1 MDMHLLKCTN
11 VFCEQLQG
19 EVMTNK
25 PQESLLANMQE
36 RLVQTDQG
44 TLILGQGKQQQKQQ
58 QNTTTNAGK
67 FPEGIVCWL
76 LSLHYEQ
83 INFCNN
89 CIDLVCDYFQ
99 WIYF

>member
-11 VFCEQLQG
+11 MFCEQLQG
-19 EVMTNK
+19 EVITAK

-67 FPEGIVCWL
+67 FRICRR
-76 LSLHYEQ
+76 LSL
-83 INFCNN
+83 N
-89 CIDLVCDYFQ
+89 
-99 WIYF
+99 